1 MKKIIVSL
9 FLACMTISY
18 AYAKNTDVSTIDNVV
33 YITPCTVSSG
43 TQTTLSVQM
52 KNTALIRSFQFDLY
66 LPDGI
71 SVVKSAQGRIRGELN
86 AARLP
91 EDDEHELTFS
101 EQPDG
106 AIRFLCGSQYEETF
120 TGTDG
125 VIATLQINV
134 AADVVAGD
142 YPVYIRNIVLS
153 ENDIANHYDTEL
165 VESTITVGGPA
176 ETRIVFDETSTSLP
190 TLPTPATNVDV
201 RVKRTIKANEWS
213 TICLPFAMTGTQVK
227 GAFGEDVQLAELKSW
242 EEVDDDVIEVT
253 FSDVAA
259 IEANTPYVLKV
270 SKEITEFT
278 VDGVDVDPEDEPAV
292 TMGKM
297 SRGTFGSFTGSY
309 VPVLID
315 EECLFLSDNKFW
327 YSTGKTRMK
336 GYRAYFYF
344 QTVLSVYSGGE
355 AKVRFFIDDTATD
368 IEGISSSMSSD
379 AVYSVNGVRMGTADK
394 LKALPKGLY
403 IVDGKKVIIK

>member
-1 MKKIIVSL
+1 MKKI
-9 FLACMTISY
+9 FLLAVMLCVIQMQKLM
-18 AYAKNTDVSTIDNVV
+18 AENTDISSLENVIYV
-33 YITPCTVSSG
+33 APQTVSSG
-43 TQTTLSVQM
+43 AQTKLVISM
-52 KNTALIRSFQFDLY
+52 KNTAAIRGFQFNLY
-66 LPDGI
+66 LPEGVTVAKN
-71 SVVKSAQGRIRGELN
+71 SGGRILSSLN
-86 AARLP
+86 ADRLP
-91 EDDEHELTFS
+91 EGDEHTLTS
-101 EQPDG
+101 AEQSDG
-106 AIRFLCGSQYEETF
+106 SILFLCGSQYDETF
-120 TGTDG
+120 VGNDG
-125 VIATLQINV
+125 EILSVTINIPSGLSQ
-134 AADVVAGD
+134 GD
-142 YPVYIRNIVLS
+142 YPVILKDVQIT
-153 ENDIANHYDTEL
+153 ETDISKFYNTEI
-165 VESTITVGGPA
+165 VESTLTIGAPA
-176 ETRIVFDETSTSLP
+176 DTRIVFDETSNSLP

-259 IEANTPYVLKV
+259 IEANTPYVFKV

-297 SRGTFGSFTGSY
+297 SRGTFASFTGSY
-309 VPVLID
+309 VPVYID

-344 QTVLSVYSGGE
+344 QTVVSDYSGSE
-355 AKVRFFIDDTATD
+355 AKVRFFIDGTATN
-368 IEGISSSMSSD
+368 IEGISSSMPSD
-379 AVYSVNGVRMGTADK
+379 AVYNISGVRMNSK
-394 LKALPKGLY
+394 KALPKGLY

>member
-1 MKKIIVSL
+1 MKKI
-9 FLACMTISY
+9 FLLAVMLCVIQMQKLM
-18 AYAKNTDVSTIDNVV
+18 AENTDISSLENVIYV
-33 YITPCTVSSG
+33 APQTVSSG
-43 TQTTLSVQM
+43 AQTKLVISM
-52 KNTALIRSFQFDLY
+52 KNTAAIRGFQFNLY
-66 LPDGI
+66 LPEGVTVAKN
-71 SVVKSAQGRIRGELN
+71 SGGRILSSLN
-86 AARLP
+86 ADRLP
-91 EDDEHELTFS
+91 EGDEHTLTS
-101 EQPDG
+101 AEQPDG
-106 AIRFLCGSQYEETF
+106 SILFLCGSQYDETF
-120 TGTDG
+120 VGNDG
-125 VIATLQINV
+125 EILSVTINIPSGLSQ
-134 AADVVAGD
+134 GD
-142 YPVYIRNIVLS
+142 YPVILKDVQIT
-153 ENDIANHYDTEL
+153 ETDISKFYNTEI
-165 VESTITVGGPA
+165 VESTLTIGAPA
-176 ETRIVFDETSTSLP
+176 DTRIVFDETSNSLP

-297 SRGTFGSFTGSY
+297 NRGTFGSFTGSY

-355 AKVRFFIDDTATD
+355 AKVRFFIDGTATN
-368 IEGISSSMSSD
+368 IEGISSSMPSD
-379 AVYSVNGVRMGTADK
+379 AVYNISGVRMNSK
-394 LKALPKGLY
+394 KALPKGLY